1 MTLLSTQYKTPRHP
15 SYRSNPFTTIPHP
28 TGNPLRAKK
37 NPPSFTCT
45 RIVSNLFSR
54 LLSVYIWVS
63 LSASVR
69 RAPRVLFLIFS
80 GNLQRSKSILLSK
93 SKIIQKLYFRV
104 SRFGNERST
113 IWKKRKFAFREKK
126 SKRKEKERGEN
137 VRERK
142 TRGSRLTSIIHGKKK
157 EKKKQTSYV
166 LKTKFFFRRI
176 FIVQFIECTTIRKRK
191 IIVNFSAPVFVAF
204 LSSLIKELISRNREA
219 IGGKTAV

>member
-1 MTLLSTQYKTPRHP
+1 M
-15 SYRSNPFTTIPHP
+15 
-28 TGNPLRAKK
+28 
-37 NPPSFTCT
+37 
-45 RIVSNLFSR
+45 
-54 LLSVYIWVS
+54 
-63 LSASVR
+63 
-69 RAPRVLFLIFS
+69 
-80 GNLQRSKSILLSK
+80 
-93 SKIIQKLYFRV
+93 

-137 VRERK
+137 VREKK
-142 TRGSRLTSIIHGKKK
+142 TRGSRLTSIIDGKKK

>member
-1 MTLLSTQYKTPRHP
+1 M
-15 SYRSNPFTTIPHP
+15 
-28 TGNPLRAKK
+28 
-37 NPPSFTCT
+37 
-45 RIVSNLFSR
+45 
-54 LLSVYIWVS
+54 
-63 LSASVR
+63 
-69 RAPRVLFLIFS
+69 
-80 GNLQRSKSILLSK
+80 QRSKSILLSK

-137 VRERK
+137 VRVAADVDYRW
-142 TRGSRLTSIIHGKKK
+142 KKK